1 MSDTSDTDDVY
12 SECLASARLTALRAL
27 LQIVNTTD
35 DPVEKRHAATAILR
49 APDPTVA
56 RRSAPDSSRV
66 PRHSVAGSARIPQRS
81 APDASPQHSESPS
94 HPIALPLPR
103 STHEIDHLIASAADH
118 LNESPF
124 LDPFANCPDPPD
136 PNDFNAL
143 SQPCHPAAILAA
155 SAGRVPPPI
164 CRSGVP

>member
-66 PRHSVAGSARIPQRS
+66 PPHSVAGLVRVPRHSVAGSARIPQRS
-81 APDASPQHSESPS
+81 APDASPQQDRKS
-94 HPIALPLPR
+94 
-103 STHEIDHLIASAADH
+103 
-118 LNESPF
+118 
-124 LDPFANCPDPPD
+124 
-136 PNDFNAL
+136 
-143 SQPCHPAAILAA
+143 
-155 SAGRVPPPI
+155 V
-164 CRSGVP
+164 V